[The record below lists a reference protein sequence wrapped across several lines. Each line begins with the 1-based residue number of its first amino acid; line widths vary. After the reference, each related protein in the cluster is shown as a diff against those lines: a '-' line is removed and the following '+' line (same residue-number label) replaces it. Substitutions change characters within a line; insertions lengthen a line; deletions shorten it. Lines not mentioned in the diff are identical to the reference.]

1 MLLFPHDA
9 QRSVTYSGLNR
20 SQSVEKPL
28 KIDRP
33 KMYEWGWPCVLGG
46 HPGAVTVPE
55 DVEEA
60 GAEVPRPD
68 DVDLS

>member
-1 MLLFPHDA
+1 MVVVRVDVEVVIVVAVLGVDA
-9 QRSVTYSGLNR
+9 GV
-20 SQSVEKPL
+20 VEV
-28 KIDRP
+28 RRARHAA
-33 KMYEWGWPCVLGG
+33 GGGVLGG